1 MGLYLFS
8 YDRWE
13 PSSKLWREHLKTGQ
27 FDLAKLKDA
36 KIYRFPNL
44 TLPREKLN
52 VIHEKYGSR
61 TVRDKDIADLC
72 IISTKYFNGIT
83 ESLWK
88 TPQFKTKQQF
98 LDFYSDSITKNI
110 FTKETIEYIDKFIS
124 SIEDNAIISIDG
136 SYYWSGN
143 QSDTVATDWFKEWTD
158 NKKGDGYCYY
168 IKSQNIDNYLWMQ
181 ENNDILIFDDEV
193 VKESTADSVILN
205 VEEYERLH
213 TMIKSQDKD
222 NCSLALEIMANCN
235 IEDSR
240 TFLALLFYF
249 NSETMKYATGWNHI
263 NVKSLRKQLAKY
275 VAPGGY
281 FANANTYDHLIR
293 HLADDDILTEYA
305 VRVISKEMFLQVL
318 SNTFGLQSKG
328 VFKIDPSILV
338 LKDEFR
344 KKIKHTD
351 LVSEPA
357 LPF

>member
-1 MGLYLFS
+1 MFLHTH
-8 YDRWE
+8 DRWD
-13 PSSKLWREHLKTGQ
+13 PSSKLWRKHLKTGE
-27 FDLAKLKDA
+27 FDLTKLKDA

-61 TVRDKDIADLC
+61 TIRDKEIADLC
-72 IISTKYFNGIT
+72 IISIKYFDKIT
-83 ESLWK
+83 DSLWK
-88 TPQFKTKQQF
+88 IPQFENKQQF
-98 LDFYSDSITKNI
+98 LNFYSEGISQNM
-110 FTKETIEYIDKFIS
+110 FLNETIEYIDKFIS
-124 SIEDNAIISIDG
+124 TIEDDAVISIDG
-136 SYYWSGN
+136 SYYWSGDRA
-143 QSDTVATDWFKEWTD
+143 DTVAIDWFRKWTD
-158 NKKGDGYCYY
+158 KDRQSGYCYY
-168 IKSQNIDNYLWMQ
+168 IKADNIDDFLWMQ
-181 ENNDILIFDDEV
+181 ENGDVLIFDDEI

-235 IEDSR
+235 IEASR

-249 NSETMKYATGWNHI
+249 NTEAMKYATGWNHI
-263 NVKSLRKQLAKY
+263 NVKSLRKQLNKY
-275 VAPGGY
+275 VSPGGY
-281 FANANTYDHLIR
+281 FANAHIYDHLIR
-293 HLADDDILTEYA
+293 SLAEDDILTEYA

-351 LVSEPA
+351 LVSQPVM
-357 LPF
+357 PF